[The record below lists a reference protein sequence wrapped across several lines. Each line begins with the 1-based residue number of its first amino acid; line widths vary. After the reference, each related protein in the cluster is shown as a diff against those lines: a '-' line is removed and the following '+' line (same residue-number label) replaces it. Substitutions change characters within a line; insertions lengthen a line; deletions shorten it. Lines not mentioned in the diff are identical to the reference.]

1 MWRTEQPSKL
11 TEVKAKS
18 VTWNNKTKTKT
29 NIEKE
34 KKKNTLRTPANREED
49 KRTSCIQQLSKRCE
63 SVKLNSVRLHNIRN
77 KKIYYLPVALLLNW
91 CLFRWLTGWLAGLAC
106 LVCRLFW
113 LVPIHDCIIYNIFR
127 KSNE

>member
-34 KKKNTLRTPANREED
+34 KKKKYTPHASEQRRRQKNFMYTTIIKEMREC
-49 KRTSCIQQLSKRCE
+49 K
-63 SVKLNSVRLHNIRN
+63 VKFSA
-77 KKIYYLPVALLLNW
+77 VA
-91 CLFRWLTGWLAGLAC
+91 
-106 LVCRLFW
+106 
-113 LVPIHDCIIYNIFR
+113 
-127 KSNE
+127 